1 MQLRRRIRALE
12 QRQRRR
18 TAERVAAAERK
29 LAAMLGV
36 SVEEL
41 TAPLTEKHLDLT
53 AEQAADKL
61 AAMLG
66 VSSLE
71 ELMVTPAEPAEPTV
85 QGTHDAARPT
95 HTRP

>member
-1 MQLRRRIRALE
+1 MQLKRRIHALE

-18 TAERVAAAERK
+18 RAERDAAAERE

-41 TAPLTEKHLDLT
+41 TAPLTDKHLDLT
-53 AEQAADKL
+53 PEQAAHEL

-66 VSSLE
+66 VPLE
-71 ELMVTPAEPAEPTV
+71 QLLVTPAEPTV
-85 QGTHDAARPT
+85 QGAHDAARPT

>member
-1 MQLRRRIRALE
+1 MRLDRRVRALE

-18 TAERVAAAERK
+18 TAELVAAAERK

-41 TAPLTEKHLDLT
+41 TAPLTDKHLDLT
-53 AEQAADKL
+53 PEQAADKL

-66 VSSLE
+66 VPLE
-71 ELMVTPAEPAEPTV
+71 QLLVTPAKPAEPTV
-85 QGTHDAARPT
+85 QGAHDAARPT

>member
-1 MQLRRRIRALE
+1 MQLKRRIRALE

-18 TAERVAAAERK
+18 TAERIAAAERK

-41 TAPLTEKHLDLT
+41 TAPLTDKHLDLT
-53 AEQAADKL
+53 PEQAADKL

-66 VSSLE
+66 VPLE

-85 QGTHDAARPT
+85 QGAHDAARPT